1 MLQLPGRYSLLIV
14 TRCCIRQDPCV
25 VCSMNKTDNRS
36 GVEDQRRMG
45 KGMIIAAWVSLLI
58 ILTLLFNAYLEQQ
71 NNPNTAPATTTTGL
85 VKEVVLQRSRS
96 GHYVASGRINGT
108 RVTFL
113 LDTGATDVAVSD
125 ELASSLGLRRGM
137 RISSRT
143 ANGTV
148 TAWRTRLSEVRLG
161 DIRLFDVRASIL
173 PGLQGNEVLLGMSF
187 LQQLEMVQRGKQLL
201 LRQH

>member
-1 MLQLPGRYSLLIV
+1 MSKI
-14 TRCCIRQDPCV
+14 
-25 VCSMNKTDNRS
+25 DNRS
-36 GVEDQRRMG
+36 GIEGQRRMG

-71 NNPNTAPATTTTGL
+71 NNPNTAPATTTNGL
-85 VKEVVLQRSRS
+85 VKEVVLQRNRS

-137 RISSRT
+137 RISSQT

-148 TAWRTRLSEVRLG
+148 TAWRTRLSEVGLG
-161 DIRLFDVRASIL
+161 DIRLFNVRASIL
-173 PGLQGNEVLLGMSF
+173 PGLQGDEVLLGMSF
-187 LQQLEMVQRGKQLL
+187 LKQLEMVQRGKQLL
-201 LRQH
+201 LRQR